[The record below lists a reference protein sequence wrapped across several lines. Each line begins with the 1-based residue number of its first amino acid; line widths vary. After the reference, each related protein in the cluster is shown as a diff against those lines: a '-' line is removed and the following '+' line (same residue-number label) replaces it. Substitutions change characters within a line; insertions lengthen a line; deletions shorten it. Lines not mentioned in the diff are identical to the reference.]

1 MSTRTIAPISHIEIR
16 EIGPKREKVAYVA
29 GTPLTVVEIAHMH
42 LYQDSDV
49 EWILENFDGLSLTAA
64 KIYAALSYYLDHK
77 EALDDYARRQS
88 EAARAQATRSLTE
101 EIARLRDK
109 LPRPPAESET

>member
-1 MSTRTIAPISHIEIR
+1 MSTRTIAAINHIEIR
-16 EIGPKREKVAYVA
+16 EIGPKHEKVAYIA
-29 GTPLTVVEIAHMH
+29 GTPLTVAEVAHMH

-64 KIYAALSYYLDHK
+64 KIYAALSYYLDHQA
-77 EALDDYARRQS
+77 ELDDYLRRQS

-101 EIARLRDK
+101 EIARLRAK
-109 LPRPPAESET
+109 TQRP

>member
-1 MSTRTIAPISHIEIR
+1 MALKEIAAINHIEIR
-16 EIGPKREKVAYVA
+16 ETGPNREKVAYVA

-101 EIARLRDK
+101 EIARLK
-109 LPRPPAESET
+109 AKISKE